1 MSPVSQYFKKMT
13 GDGICYDI
21 INHQCF
27 KRLETKEGLNANLN
41 KNPQTRSDIKKARN
55 SKFNCNIHHF
65 ETLQMTKKLASFFH
79 YIIYFQI
86 R

>member
-27 KRLETKEGLNANLN
+27 KRRETKEGLNSNLN
-41 KNPQTRSDIKKARN
+41 KNPQT
-55 SKFNCNIHHF
+55 
-65 ETLQMTKKLASFFH
+65 
-79 YIIYFQI
+79 
-86 R
+86 